1 MFVRTYVVISGKY
14 AAFVPRAKLTT
25 REATALV
32 KMIKG
37 NWCDN
42 IEMKNVWQFE
52 GCSVF
57 GEASAYTKSS
67 HKATRNATIV
77 AIENSMVVT
86 MSRND
91 YLVSDFC
98 AAAYFT
104 VSMPPNV

>member
-1 MFVRTYVVISGKY
+1 M
-14 AAFVPRAKLTT
+14 
-25 REATALV
+25 
-32 KMIKG
+32 
-37 NWCDN
+37 
-42 IEMKNVWQFE
+42 
-52 GCSVF
+52 F